1 MAGSTRS
8 SGNSCDMLILKKFAR
23 DLPAVAGLLIVLVVI
38 AVALLGPLIA
48 PHPGDAAASHL
59 LQRLKPP
66 SAAFPFGTDVLGRDM
81 LSRVILGA
89 RGALEVAII
98 VVAIAAGIGVPLGLV
113 AGYRT
118 GWLSDSIMRVTDVF
132 LALPQLILALAL
144 AQLMT
149 PSLETAMI
157 ALALT
162 YWPFF
167 TRLVYAE
174 TRRLQAALFVD
185 ALRGLGAGDARILFL
200 HILPNAMSPII
211 VRATL
216 GMGFTILV
224 AAVLGFLGMGATPPQ
239 PDWGLTIAE
248 SRNYLP
254 GAWWY
259 SIFPGLAILMTVLGF
274 NLLGDGLRDLV
285 DPRLRRSR

>member
-1 MAGSTRS
+1 V
-8 SGNSCDMLILKKFAR
+8 LVLKKFAR
-23 DLPAVAGLLIVLVVI
+23 DLPALAGLVIVLAIVV
-38 AVALLGPLIA
+38 VAIFGPWLA

-66 SAAFPFGTDVLGRDM
+66 SAAFPFGTDNLGRD
-81 LSRVILGA
+81 LFSRVILGA
-89 RGALEVAII
+89 RGALEVAVI
-98 VVAIAAGIGVPLGLV
+98 VVIVAAGIGVPLGLV
-113 AGYRT
+113 AGYRS
-118 GWLSDSIMRVTDVF
+118 GWVSESIMRVTDVF

-157 ALALT
+157 ALAMT

-167 TRLVYAE
+167 TRLVYSE
-174 TRRLQAALFVD
+174 TRRLQASLFVD
-185 ALRGLGAGDARILFL
+185 ALRGIGAGDGRILFL
-200 HILPNAMSPII
+200 HILPNAVSPII
-211 VRATL
+211 VRATI

-224 AAVLGFLGMGATPPQ
+224 AAVLGFLGMGATPPA

-259 SIFPGLAILMTVLGF
+259 SIFPGVAILITVLGF

>member
-1 MAGSTRS
+1 MAT
-8 SGNSCDMLILKKFAR
+8 DAMLIVRKFLR
-23 DLPAVAGLLIVLVVI
+23 DLPAFAGLLIVLAIVI
-38 AVALLGPLIA
+38 VAAIGPWLA
-48 PHPGDAAASHL
+48 PYPQDAAASHL
-59 LQRLKPP
+59 LQRLRPP
-66 SAAFPFGTDVLGRDM
+66 SAAFPFGTDNLGRDM

-89 RGALEVAII
+89 RGALEVAVI
-98 VVAIAAGIGVPLGLV
+98 VVVLAAGIGVPLGLV
-113 AGYRT
+113 AGYRS
-118 GWLSDSIMRVTDVF
+118 GWVSEAIMRVTDVF

-144 AQLMT
+144 AQLLT
-149 PSLETAMI
+149 PSLESAMV

-174 TRRLQAALFVD
+174 TRRLQSSLFVD
-185 ALRGLGAGDARILFL
+185 ALRGIGAADGRIIFL

-224 AAVLGFLGMGATPPQ
+224 AAVLGFLGMGATPPE

-259 SIFPGLAILMTVLGF
+259 SIFPGLAILVTVLGF